1 MTTIL
6 AHRQTLYADSRCSV
20 DNAAF
25 RMQKIFAVRVSVP
38 TSPGSSPWVIACAGE
53 TYARERFFQ
62 HVRSYMAGQ
71 NTLRPPEGLTIPD
84 EDFSALV
91 INAEGIWHFD
101 HRFAGDKVDG
111 LYFAIGTGQEAV
123 LGAIEAQKL
132 TPSGMDPLRAMMA
145 ACKVDVAHSGGPIQH
160 MTWGEF
166 VLHKESV

>member
-6 AHRQTLYADSRCSV
+6 AYRQTLYADSRCTA
-20 DNAAF
+20 DNASF
-25 RMQKIFAVRVSVP
+25 RTRKIFSVHEQR
-38 TSPGSSPWVIACAGE
+38 GDAIIVACAG
-53 TYARERFFQ
+53 
-62 HVRSYMAGQ
+62 HNYMAAEFVRQ
-71 NTLRPPEGLTIPD
+71 LREVGDFHLLRVPAEIPRPVN
-84 EDFSALV
+84 EELEFGALV
-91 INAEGIWHFD
+91 VTRDDIWHFD
-101 HRFAGDKVDG
+101 STFTGDKVDG